1 MARNPSLSSSKKKV
15 YQVKLFPDVFN
26 QELEFLL
33 CGRTGVGKSSLINS
47 LIGSKVC
54 EVGDPT
60 GKTGFNKCTPAVS
73 KTIVHISGVIVS
85 IFDSPG
91 LQDGTNSDEEYL
103 EDMYSKCKDVD
114 LVIYCIDMTVPRY
127 TEDEIRATQLMTNK
141 FGTDFWNRCV
151 LVLTKANNVRVPPR
165 EKKSKREYH
174 IRLYNSHKTQFSEQ
188 LIDQG
193 VPKDVAKG
201 IPAVA
206 AGCFDPEIPDDDPDN
221 ERFIWYVSDKAKLK
235 SSDER
240 MDFLKELWL
249 TCFERTT
256 TISTQCNFMRATARQ
271 QFKPLEG
278 DSSEKRRLFQLLRE
292 RDEYYQQQIRF
303 RNQPPGKFVAKQ
315 AVNMQ
320 QTVNVSAPPP
330 YTPRA
335 ASITLVNDDLKR
347 MSDAMER
354 ENKRA
359 RALAAGAASGTVAG
373 AAIGA
378 VVAGPVGAAVGG
390 AIGGVTGTVV
400 VYITSLFFN

>member
-1 MARNPSLSSSKKKV
+1 M
-15 YQVKLFPDVFN
+15 
-26 QELEFLL
+26 
-33 CGRTGVGKSSLINS
+33 
-47 LIGSKVC
+47 
-54 EVGDPT
+54 
-60 GKTGFNKCTPAVS
+60 
-73 KTIVHISGVIVS
+73 
-85 IFDSPG
+85 
-91 LQDGTNSDEEYL
+91 
-103 EDMYSKCKDVD
+103 
-114 LVIYCIDMTVPRY
+114 
-127 TEDEIRATQLMTNK
+127 
-141 FGTDFWNRCV
+141 
-151 LVLTKANNVRVPPR
+151 
-165 EKKSKREYH
+165 
-174 IRLYNSHKTQFSEQ
+174 
-188 LIDQG
+188 
-193 VPKDVAKG
+193 
-201 IPAVA
+201 A

-256 TISTQCNFMRATARQ
+256 TISTQCNFMRATVRQ

-278 DSSEKRRLFQLLRE
+278 DSSEKRRLFQLLQE
-292 RDEYYQQQIRF
+292 RDEYYQQQLQF
-303 RNQPPGKFVAKQ
+303 RNQPPGEFVAKQ
-315 AVNMQ
+315 AVNTQ

-400 VYITSLFFN
+400 VYVTSLFFH